1 VRKRRRLT
9 IALVAVVAVAATA
22 AGLAVGAGQDDDE
35 AGPAALLPERTGEP
49 LERTSFLAR
58 IIPAREESQ
67 RRARGPDV
75 PRSVADL
82 ARRLPVERKVA
93 QLFLFGFQGTD
104 LTAEVFRRLR
114 RLDLGG
120 IVLSEANYT
129 GDPDLLGQLGGEA
142 RVIARQERHVPPWVL
157 AVQDGG
163 EYNSLPGLPPA
174 LAPADLASAEEAAA
188 QAAETGSTLRG
199 LNITGVLGPV
209 VDVGLESGSALGAR
223 VYSDDPEEV
232 SAYAEA
238 VVGAYREQRL
248 FGAVKHFPGLGSA
261 DQSTEFG
268 PATVGLD
275 LEQLRDRDLR
285 PFEAAVEAGA
295 PGVLL
300 SHALYPMS
308 DFTRPGSLTRAIATD
323 LLRRELRF
331 QGVAITDD
339 LADPA
344 ITAAFSVPDAAVQA
358 LLAGADLLYISGSA
372 GDQQAAYAAVL
383 QAVRSGEI
391 PRRRLSAALLRALEA
406 KEDYGLIG

>member
-9 IALVAVVAVAATA
+9 ITLVAVVAVAAGV
-22 AGLAVGAGQDDDE
+22 AGAVVGADQGNEED
-35 AGPAALLPERTGEP
+35 ARTGPLPERSGEP
-49 LERTSFLAR
+49 LSRTSFLAR
-58 IIPAREESQ
+58 IIPAREEPQ
-67 RRARGPDV
+67 RNARGPNV

-82 ARRLPVERKVA
+82 AKRLPLERKVA

-104 LTAEVFRRLR
+104 LTAEIFRRLR
-114 RLDLGG
+114 RMDLGG
-120 IVLSEANYT
+120 IVLAEPNYT
-129 GDPDLLGQLGGEA
+129 GDPALLGLLGGEA

-163 EYNSLPGLPPA
+163 EFNGLPGLPPA

-188 QAAETGSTLRG
+188 QALETGSTLRG

-209 VDVGLESGSALGAR
+209 VDVGFESGSALGAR

-232 SAYAEA
+232 SGYAKA
-238 VVGAYREQRL
+238 VVGAYREERL

-261 DQSTEFG
+261 DQSTELG
-268 PATVGLD
+268 PASVGLD
-275 LEQLRDRDLR
+275 VEQLRERDLR
-285 PFEAAVEAGA
+285 PFTAAIEAGA

-300 SHALYPMS
+300 SNALYPLS

-323 LLRRELRF
+323 LLRDDLRF

-358 LLAGADLLYISGSA
+358 LRAGADVLYISGPV

-383 QAVRSGEI
+383 RAARSGEL
-391 PRRRLSAALLRALEA
+391 PRRRLNEALLRALEA

>member
-1 VRKRRRLT
+1 MGANQDGDEEDGR
-9 IALVAVVAVAATA
+9 AA
-22 AGLAVGAGQDDDE
+22 
-35 AGPAALLPERTGEP
+35 PLPERTGQP

-58 IIPAREESQ
+58 IIPAREEPQ
-67 RRARGPDV
+67 RAPKGPNV

-82 ARRLPVERKVA
+82 ARRLPLERKVA

-104 LTAEVFRRLR
+104 LTAEIYRRLR
-114 RLDLGG
+114 RMDLGG
-120 IVLSEANYT
+120 IVLAEANYT
-129 GDPDLLGQLGGEA
+129 GDPTLLGQLGGEA

-163 EYNSLPGLPPA
+163 EFNALAGLPPA
-174 LAPADLASAEEAAA
+174 LAPADLANTEEAAA
-188 QAAETGSTLRG
+188 QAKETGSTLRG

-209 VDVGLESGSALGAR
+209 VDVGFESGSALGAR

-238 VVGAYREQRL
+238 VVGAYREERL
-248 FGAVKHFPGLGSA
+248 FGAVKHFPGLGTA

-275 LEQLRDRDLR
+275 VEQLRERDLR
-285 PFEAAVEAGA
+285 PFAAAIDAGA

-300 SHALYPMS
+300 SHALYPIG
-308 DFTRPGSLTRAIATD
+308 DFTRPGSLTREIATD
-323 LLRRELRF
+323 LLRDELRF

-358 LLAGADLLYISGSA
+358 LRAGADVLYISGPV

-383 QAVRSGEI
+383 RAARSGDL
-391 PRRRLSAALLRALEA
+391 PRRRLNAALLRALEA

>member
-9 IALVAVVAVAATA
+9 IALVAVVAVAAGV
-22 AGLAVGAGQDDDE
+22 AGALVGAGQNGDE
-35 AGPAALLPERTGEP
+35 DARTGPLPERTGEP

-58 IIPAREESQ
+58 IIPAREEPQ
-67 RRARGPDV
+67 RAAKGPNV

-82 ARRLPVERKVA
+82 ARRLPLERKVA

-104 LTAEVFRRLR
+104 LTAEIFRRLR

-120 IVLSEANYT
+120 IVLAEPNYA
-129 GDPDLLGQLGGEA
+129 GDPNLLGQLGGEA
-142 RVIARQERHVPPWVL
+142 RVIAGQERHVPPWVL

-163 EYNSLPGLPPA
+163 EFNALQGLPPA

-209 VDVGLESGSALGAR
+209 VDVGFESGSALGAR
-223 VYSDDPEEV
+223 VYSDDPMEV

-238 VVGAYREQRL
+238 VVGAYREERL
-248 FGAVKHFPGLGSA
+248 FGAVKHFPGLGAA

-275 LEQLRDRDLR
+275 VEQLRERDLR
-285 PFEAAVEAGA
+285 PFAAAIDAGA

-300 SHALYPMS
+300 SHALYPIG
-308 DFTRPGSLTRAIATD
+308 DFTRPGSLTREIATG
-323 LLRRELRF
+323 LLRDELRF

-358 LLAGADLLYISGSA
+358 LRAGADVLYISGPV

-383 QAVRSGEI
+383 RAARSGEL
-391 PRRRLSAALLRALEA
+391 PRRRLNAALLRALEA